1 MPAPA
6 ADRNIRNPKQKFAP
20 IMGTSTIMGT
30 SMNMSTIADVDA
42 AMPAKAVP
50 VDWITTSA
58 STAAPMRDADVATI
72 TNMSIAT
79 KGMNITITTMMPNA
93 AVDMNIITI
102 TAIPAVADMITTIM
116 TIMNTKLT
124 NIMQPDR
131 KSRFSFWRIWDAPT
145 VLLRWNAA
153 LMN

>member
-1 MPAPA
+1 
-6 ADRNIRNPKQKFAP
+6 
-20 IMGTSTIMGT
+20 
-30 SMNMSTIADVDA
+30 MNTNTFTRKIIVA
-42 AMPAKAVP
+42 
-50 VDWITTSA
+50 
-58 STAAPMRDADVATI
+58 ADVATI

-79 KGMNITITTMMPNA
+79 KGMNITITTMMTNA